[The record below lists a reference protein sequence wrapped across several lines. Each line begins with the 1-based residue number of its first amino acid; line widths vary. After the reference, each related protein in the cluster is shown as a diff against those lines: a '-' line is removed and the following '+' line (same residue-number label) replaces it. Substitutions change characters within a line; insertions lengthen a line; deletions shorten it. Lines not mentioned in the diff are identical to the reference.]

1 MREVLD
7 MVMAQLTAIAHRV
20 AHLETLEGGGGGAGG
35 PHELLSATHSDSAP
49 DTVVRGDLIT
59 GQQVNPVWQ
68 RLAAGAPS
76 QVLVMGAADPAWGAV
91 PGTHAAVTL
100 DGDAAVL
107 LDLST
112 QEIGLDTQNANTVF
126 AGPTTGAA
134 NEPTFRALVAADLAA
149 HTHARPRTIVFE
161 FVGTLSLATGT
172 IRIYPDGTWAIDKVW
187 ISVSVAPTGANIIV
201 DVHKNGTTIFT
212 DQGKRPQ
219 IAAGAYTD
227 ESDTPDVTALTKTD
241 YLTMDVDQVGST
253 ITGQDLTVHVRAK
266 ETI

>member
-1 MREVLD
+1 MLD
-7 MVMAQLTAIAHRV
+7 RLMGQISAIARRV

-68 RLAAGAPS
+68 RLAAGAPN

-91 PGTHAAVTL
+91 PGAHAAVTL
-100 DGDAAVL
+100 DADAAVL

-112 QEIGLDTQNANTVF
+112 QEIGLDVQNANTVL

-149 HTHARPRTIVFE
+149 HTHTRPRTIVFE

-172 IRIYPDGTWAIDKVW
+172 VRIYPDGNWVIDKVW
-187 ISVSVAPTGANIIV
+187 ISVSVAPTGANVIV

-212 DQGKRPQ
+212 TQGKRPE
-219 IAAGAYTD
+219 IAAGNNED

-253 ITGQDLTVHVRAK
+253 ITGQDLTVHVRAT
-266 ETI
+266 ETV